1 MVGMGYLLTDH
12 TILRPFRVLVIDS
25 IIYPV
30 IAFCGAWMGIDWWM
44 SGGSEAKAIGAVV
57 IILVGTL
64 GIYRAWYGWNVY
76 VVHKRETA

>member
-1 MVGMGYLLTDH
+1 
-12 TILRPFRVLVIDS
+12 
-25 IIYPV
+25 
-30 IAFCGAWMGIDWWM
+30 MGIDWWM